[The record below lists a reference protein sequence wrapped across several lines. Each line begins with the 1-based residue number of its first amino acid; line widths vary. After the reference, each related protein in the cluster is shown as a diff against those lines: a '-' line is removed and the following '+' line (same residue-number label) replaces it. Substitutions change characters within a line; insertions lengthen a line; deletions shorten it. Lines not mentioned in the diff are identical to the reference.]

1 MPDITD
7 INGVAVASLGDFNG
21 VAKASITDINGVT
34 LVSAVNLLLDT
45 YTGAAAAY
53 SVRKLD
59 KDYTGY
65 CMRIVVD
72 SAATVGTLDSSDP
85 EYDIGFDSNGD
96 LDTAEIVTR
105 CNNPSGTN
113 YNAYVT
119 KWYDQSGNGND
130 VAQSSY
136 TAMPQIATAG
146 AVITEN
152 GKPMLKSAAGVF
164 MTASGLEFV
173 NSKVF
178 SVASLHRTGV
188 WLQRRTETGVVS
200 GGWLLAAEP
209 SSTSTALYHTATFSS
224 LSLAKNG
231 ASYTLSGN
239 RDNLYNDFEDQHLLY
254 AATSGTAISSSMEL
268 GYKTTPDP
276 YSMWNQQELIIYPS
290 TSSHSQSAIET
301 NINLHF
307 QIGNFSNP
315 TSGLLST
322 YTGAAAAYSVR
333 QLANTASKC
342 MRIVVDSAATVGT
355 LDSSDPE
362 YDIGFDSNGDLDT
375 AAIVSYCN
383 NPSGTNYNAYVTKWY
398 DQSGNGNDA
407 AQTTHA
413 NMPQIASTGAVITD
427 NGKPALLG
435 GYFENISGISKSSNW
450 SSFEVYN
457 SNGDTNFVTY
467 AGDSA
472 PNSHSILAYS
482 GLASSS
488 YIRNFGSPDFYVDGS
503 SVTITT
509 MANAYTTVGTS
520 TQLLLSII
528 DADNATWDAFYLRAW
543 NVNQFTFAGYMQEQI
558 FFGEDKTSERSA
570 IETNIN
576 NYYSIY

>member
-1 MPDITD
+1 MPNISD

-34 LVSAVNLLLDT
+34 LVSAANLLLDT
-45 YTGAAAAY
+45 YTGAAAAF

-164 MTASGLEFV
+164 MTASGLEVV

-188 WLQRRTETGVVS
+188 WLQRRTDTGVVT

-254 AATSGTAISSSMEL
+254 AATSGTAISSSMQL

-290 TSSHSQSAIET
+290 TSSHSQSGIET
-301 NINLHF
+301 NIN
-307 QIGNFSNP
+307 S
-315 TSGLLST
+315 
-322 YTGAAAAYSVR
+322 
-333 QLANTASKC
+333 
-342 MRIVVDSAATVGT
+342 
-355 LDSSDPE
+355 
-362 YDIGFDSNGDLDT
+362 
-375 AAIVSYCN
+375 
-383 NPSGTNYNAYVTKWY
+383 
-398 DQSGNGNDA
+398 
-407 AQTTHA
+407 
-413 NMPQIASTGAVITD
+413 
-427 NGKPALLG
+427 
-435 GYFENISGISKSSNW
+435 
-450 SSFEVYN
+450 
-457 SNGDTNFVTY
+457 
-467 AGDSA
+467 
-472 PNSHSILAYS
+472 
-482 GLASSS
+482 
-488 YIRNFGSPDFYVDGS
+488 
-503 SVTITT
+503 
-509 MANAYTTVGTS
+509 
-520 TQLLLSII
+520 
-528 DADNATWDAFYLRAW
+528 
-543 NVNQFTFAGYMQEQI
+543 
-558 FFGEDKTSERSA
+558 
-570 IETNIN
+570 
-576 NYYSIY
+576 YYSIY